1 MWKLALTLLSSLQA
15 GASIKQSFERAL
27 RQAITIAIAVL
38 ILLVAACFGLLA
50 SYQALISSYGFS
62 PAEAAGIMASV
73 LLLLG
78 AALLAWSAFGQTPRK
93 ARPMAAGLADGI
105 GSIDREIG
113 KAMQQIGPITLLAV
127 AFVAGIL
134 ASRKR

>member
-1 MWKLALTLLSSLQA
+1 MWRLALTLLSSLQA
-15 GASIKQSFERAL
+15 GTRIKQSLERTL
-27 RQAITIAIAVL
+27 RQAIAIAIAVM
-38 ILLVAACFGLLA
+38 ILLAAACFGLLA
-50 SYQALISSYGFS
+50 AYQALISSYGFS

-78 AALLAWSAFGQTPRK
+78 AALLAWSAFGRTGREAPP
-93 ARPMAAGLADGI
+93 APASFVDAI
-105 GSIDREIG
+105 GSVDREIG

>member
-1 MWKLALTLLSSLQA
+1 MWRLALTLLSSMQA
-15 GASIKQSFERAL
+15 GASIKHSFERAL
-27 RQAITIAIAVL
+27 RQAATIAIAAL

-78 AALLAWSAFGQTPRK
+78 AALLAWSAFGQTRREQPRL
-93 ARPMAAGLADGI
+93 AAGLADGV
-105 GSIDREIG
+105 GSIDREIN
-113 KAMQQIGPITLLAV
+113 KAMQQVGPLTLLAV

-134 ASRKR
+134 AGRRR